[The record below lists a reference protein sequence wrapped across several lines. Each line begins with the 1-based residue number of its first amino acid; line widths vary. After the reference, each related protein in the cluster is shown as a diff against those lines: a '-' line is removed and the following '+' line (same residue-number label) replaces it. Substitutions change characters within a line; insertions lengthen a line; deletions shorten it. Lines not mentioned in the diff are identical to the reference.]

1 MLTANFSK
9 IKKIALP
16 NITFILNEIS
26 ENGIF
31 LSKWAQEIMLIS
43 KKRVLLYGII

>member
-1 MLTANFSK
+1 MSTANVTK

-26 ENGIF
+26 ENVTF

-43 KKRVLLYGII
+43 KNRVFLYGII

>member
-31 LSKWAQEIMLIS
+31 LSKWAQEMLIS